1 MKPGGPGRL
10 PSIKAERDLTLGAS
24 RPASSQA
31 SGENGAKPKK
41 VFQPTI
47 PVRRAKVQQEAP
59 AEQKPPE
66 KPFVGRGRGR
76 DDQSSGRGRGRGRP
90 DIIKVLNFYHFFE
103 ENINVYSLFQ
113 STGTLFGQGASELS
127 KTGGSYRERESSSSS
142 ASNLEKPRISATVI
156 SHITALYTF

>member
-1 MKPGGPGRL
+1 MAEPTRKTRAKPAADSQSNSEASSSTQNGSGASIAAGLIKKLSTNTASPLKPGGPGRL

-66 KPFVGRGRGR
+66 KPFAGRGRGR

-90 DIIKVLNFYHFFE
+90 DIIKVL
-103 ENINVYSLFQ
+103 
-113 STGTLFGQGASELS
+113 
-127 KTGGSYRERESSSSS
+127 
-142 ASNLEKPRISATVI
+142 
-156 SHITALYTF
+156 